1 MSFESIIK
9 KRANLERFFS
19 VRFGVK
25 SLLDSVNDIEKWFES
40 DLGKNILSLQQDKL
54 DTLMPYVFV

>member
-54 DTLMPYVFV
+54 DT